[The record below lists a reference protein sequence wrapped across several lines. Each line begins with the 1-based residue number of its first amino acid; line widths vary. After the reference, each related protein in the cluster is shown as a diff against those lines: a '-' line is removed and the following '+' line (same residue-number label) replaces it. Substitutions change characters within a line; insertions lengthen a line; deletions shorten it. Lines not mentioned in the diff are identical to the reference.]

1 MTFRSK
7 AGIRIKWL
15 KANWPALVICG
26 LLAILAVVAFVSVA
40 IQSTGTGVYIFTDTT
55 GQQGMSSYCWIGKGD
70 LVCRKGSTGYVE
82 VREYSKVVKSE
93 DL

>member
-7 AGIRIKWL
+7 TGVAGKWL
-15 KANWPALVICG
+15 KRNWAPLSIIILLVI
-26 LLAILAVVAFVSVA
+26 LFLACIYSLFRH
-40 IQSTGTGVYIFTDTT
+40 TTDVYVFTDTT
-55 GQQGMSSYCWIGKGD
+55 GQQGMSSYCWIGKSN
-70 LVCRKGSTGYVE
+70 LVCRKGSTGFVE